1 MHTSTADDIN
11 RYPTIFLTFADA
23 KGSKENIIYQIKS
36 QLMTAYDTY
45 AHVYEELRTFERVKL
60 ERISTGLMEEEN
72 VSLDKL
78 TNAISFLMLKCH
90 QYYGKK
96 VMLFI
101 DE

>member
-1 MHTSTADDIN
+1 MLAEFFDITKDSREIFKDTAVMHTSTADDIN

-60 ERISTGLMEEEN
+60 ERISTGLMEEIGRAH
-72 VSLDKL
+72 V
-78 TNAISFLMLKCH
+78 
-90 QYYGKK
+90 
-96 VMLFI
+96 
-101 DE
+101 